1 MKNFANSNTAV
12 IVKAYRENFN
22 RVFNFIVSRID
33 CVEDAENLTQ
43 DVWVRLLTY
52 TKPIAQETLV
62 PLIFVIARN
71 LINDYL
77 RRICHSRAYTEEW
90 KYAAGDNHEISPD
103 NILSASE
110 IADIE
115 RSRVE
120 CLPAQRRTIYV
131 MSRYHEKSTDE
142 ISQSLSLSKRTV
154 ENHLRLG
161 RHDVRNYIAAIV

>member
-1 MKNFANSNTAV
+1 MKNFANSNSAV

-22 RVFNFIVSRID
+22 RVFNFILSRVN
-33 CVEDAENLTQ
+33 CVENAENLTQ
-43 DVWVRLLTY
+43 DVWLRLLTY
-52 TKPIAQETLV
+52 SKPIAQETLV

-77 RRICHSRAYTEEW
+77 RRVCHSRAYTEEW
-90 KYAAGDNHEISPD
+90 KQSAENTHEVSPENIISAA
-103 NILSASE
+103 E
-110 IADIE
+110 IAAIE

-120 CLPAQRRTIYV
+120 CLPTQRRTIYV

-161 RHDVRNYIAAIV
+161 RHDVRDYIAAIV